1 MFLALIPSWGELL
14 MAGVVGLLL
23 FGGRLPEVAKDAG
36 RAFFRLRRTLTG
48 MRRETGIDRTLR
60 DLRLEIEREDANLP
74 EAPPIQDAEGIVSR
88 EEDAPSSDIDD

>member
-14 MAGVVGLLL
+14 VAGVVGLLL

-36 RAFFRLRRTLTG
+36 RAFFRLRRTMTG
-48 MRRETGIDRTLR
+48 LRRETGIDRTLR

-74 EAPPIQDAEGIVSR
+74 EAPPIKNAEGIVSR
-88 EEDAPSSDIDD
+88 EEDPPPPDEDD